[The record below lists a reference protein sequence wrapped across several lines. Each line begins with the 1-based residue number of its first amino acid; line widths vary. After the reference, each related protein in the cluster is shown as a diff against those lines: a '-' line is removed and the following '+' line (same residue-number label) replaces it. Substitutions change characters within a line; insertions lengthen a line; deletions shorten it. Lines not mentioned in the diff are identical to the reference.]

1 MLRPFLVAGLLWFSV
16 ASFASNL
23 LQKTAQNVDIASSLV
38 LGQGWVRYPSYSERN
53 AWAGLLGDFCP
64 SIIVR
69 GEKVQSSPWVDIYDE
84 DYLAYSITGDRY
96 KMEDKLRGN
105 AEKLGL
111 LLIAELAEGKGRF
124 LPDIA
129 SGVEWFCRLPS
140 WAVVAHLAKYQ
151 KSKSPLPDPSDNI
164 LALYQ
169 GNISQ
174 LLSWVH
180 YFLHEQ
186 LEGQVPG
193 LSVKL
198 RNELQKREL
207 DPYLERND
215 FWWMG
220 FETPPGKLLNN
231 WNPWC
236 NMNALLCYMLLE
248 QDRNL
253 LAAAVEKTM
262 RSVDLYLNGLS
273 GDGCCDEGVEYWYK
287 STGYLM
293 DYCNCLNLV
302 TGGKLS
308 VWDNPFIR
316 RLGLYIVNADIGDN
330 WQVNYADGTASEKP
344 QSAVIFRFGK
354 SAGDA
359 QMKGFALNSFKKNGA
374 DPLGADWTRFYQ
386 ALENL
391 LAVKEMK
398 ALPPCEYEPGNY
410 AFYPEAEVA
419 FFRQGKAFL
428 AAKGGSNFE
437 RHNHNDV
444 GSCIYF
450 YDSKPVLVDAGVGTY
465 TRDTFGPR
473 RYENWFVRS
482 GWHNLPVIN
491 GCEQVFGGQYK
502 ASDSRANEGE
512 SRFSTDIARAY
523 PDSAEVKSW
532 KIQYTLGKGGSLEVK
547 HDFSL
552 KEAREPNVLHYLVN
566 DMPVVGKAGQI
577 ELGGGMILRYN
588 PNQLVASVEEKS
600 LVGLGFSPRRGEAI
614 YRISLAAKRLQKKGK
629 YVIEFAP
636 SALESLSQIRERVA
650 GLALEQYRLLDGR
663 LAADLSPRGLCPDGS
678 FKDGKIGSWTS
689 GFFPGTLWQLY
700 QLTKSPDV
708 LAMAERRTLA
718 LEKLLSYPQSHDLG
732 FQVQCSYGNAYKIT
746 GDAKYLPLIKDG
758 AAALASR
765 FNPVVGATLSW
776 SEGEKGAAYPV
787 IIDNMMNL
795 ELLEY
800 ASKLFSSDSLD
811 NIAVKHA
818 ETTIKNHFR
827 PDYSSYHMLD
837 YDASTGAVRRKATVQ
852 GYADESAWARGQAW
866 ALYGYTMMFRETG
879 KPKFLS
885 QAENIAR
892 MILSRLPEDG
902 IPYWDFDDPDIPD
915 TYKDASAAAVMCSA
929 FIELSALTKDAELS
943 GKCRSM
949 AEKQLCTLASPQ
961 YLAAPGENGCF
972 LLKHSVGNLPGG
984 SEIDTPLI
992 YADYYFLEA
1001 LVRYKDL

>member
-1 MLRPFLVAGLLWFSV
+1 MI
-16 ASFASNL
+16 N
-23 LQKTAQNVDIASSLV
+23 IASSLV
-38 LGQGWVRYPSYSERN
+38 MNQGWVHYPSYEDRDG
-53 AWAGLLGDFCP
+53 WAAFLG
-64 SIIVR
+64 
-69 GEKVQSSPWVDIYDE
+69 EYQSDLSDDGMEFIGYEWQVITEADYMAHELYD
-84 DYLAYSITGDRY
+84 DRHP
-96 KMEDKLRGN
+96 MEDKYFANERALRN
-105 AEKLGL
+105 LF
-111 LLIAELAEGKGRF
+111 IAEIAEGKGRY
-124 LPDIA
+124 LKDIA
-129 SGVEWFCRLPS
+129 AGVEWYCSMYS
-140 WAVVAHLAKYQ
+140 WAVVSHLAKYQ
-151 KSKSPLPDPSDNI
+151 KCLRPVPDRSEQI
-164 LALYQ
+164 IELYS
-169 GNISQ
+169 GNVSQ
-174 LLSWVH
+174 MLSWIH
-180 YFLHEQ
+180 YFLGPQ
-186 LEGQVPG
+186 LDKQNPG
-193 LSVKL
+193 LSL
-198 RNELQKREL
+198 RLKNAIKEKTL
-207 DPYLERND
+207 DPYLERD
-215 FWWMG
+215 DYRWMG
-220 FETPPGKLLNN
+220 FVPVPGKTLNN

-236 NMNALLCYMLLE
+236 NQNVLLCFMLLE
-248 QDRNL
+248 DNPER
-253 LAAAVEKTM
+253 LAKAVEKSM
-262 RSVDLYLNGLS
+262 RSVDLWLESLPS
-273 GDGCCDEGVEYWYK
+273 DGCCDEGTTYWYK
-287 STGYLM
+287 AVGHLLDYLE
-293 DYCNCLNLV
+293 NLGRI
-302 TGGKLS
+302 TGGAVS
-308 VWDNPFIR
+308 RWNEPFLQKI
-316 RLGLYIVNADIGDN
+316 GDFIVNADIGDC
-330 WQVNYADGTASEKP
+330 WQVNFADGTPSRRPISYWIYRYGRASGNKEMMDF
-344 QSAVIFRFGK
+344 AV
-354 SAGDA
+354 
-359 QMKGFALNSFKKNGA
+359 NSFHHYGN
-374 DPLGADWTRFYQ
+374 DPTDVDWTLFYQ
-386 ALENL
+386 GLE
-391 LAVKEMK
+391 AVAACREMK
-398 ALPPCEYEPGNY
+398 SLPAPEYSHHPFVY
-410 AFYPEAEVA
+410 YPVTDVCFARA
-419 FFRQGKAFL
+419 GKGFL
-428 AAKGGSNFE
+428 AAKGGNNRE

-444 GSCIYF
+444 GTCIYF
-450 YDSKPVLVDAGVGTY
+450 YDSHPVLIDAGIGKY
-465 TRDTFGPR
+465 EKHTFGPR

-512 SRFSTDIARAY
+512 SRFSTDIACAY
-523 PDSAEVKSW
+523 PDSAGVKSW

-566 DMPVVGKAGQI
+566 DKPVVGKAGQI
-577 ELGGGMILRYN
+577 ELGGGIILKYN

-600 LVGLGFSPRRGEAI
+600 LVDLGFSPRWGDSI
-614 YRISLAAKRLQKKGK
+614 YRISLTAKRLQKRGR

-636 SALESLSQIRERVA
+636 SALESLSQIRERVV

-678 FKDGKIGSWTS
+678 TKDNRIGSWTS
-689 GFFPGTLWQLY
+689 GFFPGALWQLY

-718 LEKLLSYPQSHDLG
+718 LENLLSYPQSHDLG
-732 FQVQCSYGNAYKIT
+732 FQVQCSYGNAYRMT

-800 ASKLFSSDSLD
+800 AAKLFSCDSLD
-811 NIAVKHA
+811 DIAVKHA

-879 KPKFLS
+879 KPEFLS

-902 IPYWDFDDPDIPD
+902 IPYWDFDDPDIPN

-929 FIELSALTKDAELS
+929 FIELSLLTKDAKLS
-943 GKCRSM
+943 VKCRSV
-949 AEKQLCTLASPQ
+949 AEKQLRTLASPE

-1001 LVRYKDL
+1001 LSRY